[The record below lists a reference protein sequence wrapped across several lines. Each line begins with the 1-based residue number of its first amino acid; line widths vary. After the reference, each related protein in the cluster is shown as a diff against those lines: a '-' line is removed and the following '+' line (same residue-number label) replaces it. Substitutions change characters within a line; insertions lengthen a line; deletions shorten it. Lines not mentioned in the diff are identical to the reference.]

1 LLLNYDV
8 HKEALMKVLEQDF
21 VDHDVTVGQF
31 GGIVGNIKGEKNTK
45 RGGGGGGD
53 WCFLFLRF
61 LLLKSLIRSR

>member
-1 LLLNYDV
+1 LLNYDV

-45 RGGGGGGD
+45 RGGGGV
-53 WCFLFLRF
+53 
-61 LLLKSLIRSR
+61 